1 MVGSWSAHG
10 LSGDDYDRTY
20 DARAAAG
27 EDVHGEA
34 RFVMRFAPRTV
45 LDAGCGTGR
54 IARELARRG
63 VATVGADRDQR
74 MLSTAQA
81 KAPDL
86 DWRLA
91 DLATAELGGPFDV
104 ALMAGNVMLFVD
116 RGTEGAVLANMARH
130 LHPGGR
136 LIAGFQVG
144 ARAPDRA
151 VRRAGAG
158 RRAGARGALVD
169 LGSGPLAAG
178 RRLRRLGPPQAS
190 ACLAA
195 PARAERS
202 RTTSCS
208 GCLVVAPTSGRAG
221 LIGAS

>member
-10 LSGDDYDRTY
+10 LPGDDYDRTY

-34 RFVMRFAPRTV
+34 SFVMRFAPGSV

-74 MLSTAQA
+74 MLSTAQET
-81 KAPDL
+81 APEL

-91 DLATAELGGPFDV
+91 DLATAELGGAFDE

-116 RGTEGAVLANMARH
+116 RGTEGVVLANMARH

-136 LIAGFQVG
+136 LIAGFQLG
-144 ARAPDRA
+144 ARALPIERYDA
-151 VRRAGAG
+151 L
-158 RRAGARGALVD
+158 ARD
-169 LGSGPLAAG
+169 
-178 RRLRRLGPPQAS
+178 
-190 ACLAA
+190 
-195 PARAERS
+195 
-202 RTTSCS
+202 
-208 GCLVVAPTSGRAG
+208 AG
-221 LIGAS
+221 LELEERWSTWDRDQWRPGDAYAVSVHRKPPSA

>member
-34 RFVMRFAPRTV
+34 RFVMRFEPGSV

-74 MLSTAQA
+74 MLSTAQE

-136 LIAGFQVG
+136 LIAGFQLG
-144 ARAPDRA
+144 ARALPIERYDA
-151 VRRAGAG
+151 L
-158 RRAGARGALVD
+158 ARD
-169 LGSGPLAAG
+169 
-178 RRLRRLGPPQAS
+178 
-190 ACLAA
+190 
-195 PARAERS
+195 
-202 RTTSCS
+202 
-208 GCLVVAPTSGRAG
+208 AG
-221 LIGAS
+221 LELEERWSTWDRDQWRPGDTYAVSVHRKPPSA

>member
-1 MVGSWSAHG
+1 MAGSWSAHS
-10 LSGDDYDRTY
+10 LSGDDYDRTC

-34 RFVMRFAPRTV
+34 SFVMRFEPGSV

-74 MLSTAQA
+74 MLSTARE

-91 DLATAELGGPFDV
+91 DLATAELGGAFDV

-116 RGTEGAVLANMARH
+116 RGTEGAVLANLARH

-136 LIAGFQVG
+136 LIAGFQLG
-144 ARAPDRA
+144 ARALPIERYDALAREAGLELDERWSTWDRDPWRPADGYA
-151 VRRAGAG
+151 VSVHRK
-158 RRAGARGALVD
+158 
-169 LGSGPLAAG
+169 P
-178 RRLRRLGPPQAS
+178 AS
-190 ACLAA
+190 A
-195 PARAERS
+195 
-202 RTTSCS
+202 
-208 GCLVVAPTSGRAG
+208 
-221 LIGAS
+221 